1 MILRQQIVTCRIGFL
16 SLRQRL
22 GSSLVIVIGM
32 SCVAGVSLAVLSLS
46 AGLARTIV
54 AGAMADNAIV
64 LPIDAQV
71 DYTDELSRSA
81 IGTIMNA
88 PGIANGPDGN
98 PLASAETITYLPPA
112 EGFAEG
118 SLILRGIGT
127 AGTAL
132 RPQFSIIAGRMFRKG
147 LQELIV
153 GRAAEAVFG
162 FKVGTKLILPNGEWP
177 IVGEFSANGSTTE
190 SELLADADT
199 VSSARRTTGY
209 GSVLVALTGPAAF
222 ETFKQWLAANP
233 ALSVQA
239 QRQSDYLARSAYGL
253 TRFFA
258 MLAYI
263 VGCMMAAAA
272 LLGSVQIMYSAV
284 EARTIEIGTLRAI
297 GYSPAPIASSVILE
311 TVFLSMIG
319 AMAGSAIAWAVFNK
333 MRAIGGGAIFELHIS
348 VPMILFVLS
357 AAAILAVIGG
367 FLPALRAA
375 RLPVV
380 EALRST

>member
-1 MILRQQIVTCRIGFL
+1 
-16 SLRQRL
+16 
-22 GSSLVIVIGM
+22 
-32 SCVAGVSLAVLSLS
+32 
-46 AGLARTIV
+46 
-54 AGAMADNAIV
+54 
-64 LPIDAQV
+64 
-71 DYTDELSRSA
+71 
-81 IGTIMNA
+81 
-88 PGIANGPDGN
+88 
-98 PLASAETITYLPPA
+98 
-112 EGFAEG
+112 
-118 SLILRGIGT
+118 
-127 AGTAL
+127 
-132 RPQFSIIAGRMFRKG
+132 
-147 LQELIV
+147 
-153 GRAAEAVFG
+153 VFG

>member
-153 GRAAEAVFG
+153 GRAA
-162 FKVGTKLILPNGEWP
+162 
-177 IVGEFSANGSTTE
+177 
-190 SELLADADT
+190 
-199 VSSARRTTGY
+199 
-209 GSVLVALTGPAAF
+209 
-222 ETFKQWLAANP
+222 
-233 ALSVQA
+233 
-239 QRQSDYLARSAYGL
+239 
-253 TRFFA
+253 
-258 MLAYI
+258 
-263 VGCMMAAAA
+263 
-272 LLGSVQIMYSAV
+272 
-284 EARTIEIGTLRAI
+284 
-297 GYSPAPIASSVILE
+297 
-311 TVFLSMIG
+311 
-319 AMAGSAIAWAVFNK
+319 
-333 MRAIGGGAIFELHIS
+333 
-348 VPMILFVLS
+348 
-357 AAAILAVIGG
+357 
-367 FLPALRAA
+367 
-375 RLPVV
+375 
-380 EALRST
+380 